1 MKDENN
7 LKEKKFKRNVILIL
21 IIVSILAISII
32 FIIANNETGINFN
45 KEEYKESFIGKDI
58 VYPDRIVYRDKTG
71 EYYEFKQGEED
82 YNTLKALIGNSITKF
97 NVTGEEFITDEK
109 IDEIH
114 SKSFIEFDYKK
125 ASKNYLIQ
133 LETNDNQAVIKL
145 ADTGGNVVTKK
156 LENINKIKKTL
167 KTLTKNKNPQ
177 KLEYKELVSKNYL
190 EYLEYKYEQLFKSEN
205 FKIHQVKI
213 DNFSDYDKFTYVCN
227 IAVDEEITE
236 ETFKENVIILT
247 VSSVPKIDVK
257 VNLGNIKYTYSRD
270 EAYYG
275 NKVHLLVVS
284 RLVNTDCIYNTDLS
298 EIESKIDYDNMKVE
312 YNNSVSN
319 IDKEVFVTNYDEF
332 LEEYKKSNSEITQT
346 EAEEIAEK
354 GFEEAERI
362 CGGYEKSTQT
372 VKKTTE
378 LANNFFSSNIDQG
391 PVTYSD
397 KIEVYAFTR
406 VDDMDLNGVTIY
418 VDTKLGK
425 IIGGAAFGD

>member
-1 MKDENN
+1 MN
-7 LKEKKFKRNVILIL
+7 FIY
-21 IIVSILAISII
+21 IICFVSTIGI
-32 FIIANNETGINFN
+32 FYI
-45 KEEYKESFIGKDI
+45 
-58 VYPDRIVYRDKTG
+58 
-71 EYYEFKQGEED
+71 
-82 YNTLKALIGNSITKF
+82 
-97 NVTGEEFITDEK
+97 
-109 IDEIH
+109 
-114 SKSFIEFDYKK
+114 
-125 ASKNYLIQ
+125 
-133 LETNDNQAVIKL
+133 
-145 ADTGGNVVTKK
+145 
-156 LENINKIKKTL
+156 
-167 KTLTKNKNPQ
+167 
-177 KLEYKELVSKNYL
+177 
-190 EYLEYKYEQLFKSEN
+190 
-205 FKIHQVKI
+205 
-213 DNFSDYDKFTYVCN
+213 
-227 IAVDEEITE
+227 
-236 ETFKENVIILT
+236 
-247 VSSVPKIDVK
+247 
-257 VNLGNIKYTYSRD
+257 TYSRD